1 MDIIKDAVQ
10 RIERKQ
16 SLQSTES
23 GGPYSHATSSVND
36 IVKHQQPTEF
46 PSKKVQEAA
55 ELSNLR
61 LYHSAMRNEKV
72 HAAFTNLRT
81 HIIQRTGKRSC
92 SIVVSAVT
100 QGGGASF
107 VAMNLAAAFA
117 ADSSG
122 SAVLVDCNFAGRRYE
137 QFGDNESRP
146 GVTDYV
152 DGSAVTFEHLMPDIG
167 IPGLRL
173 LTGGRMRNS
182 QREYF
187 TRPRAKQMFSELC
200 NQHDN
205 RAVIVDAPPTLL
217 SANAN
222 VLAAYCDAVL
232 LVVPYGKA
240 TEQDIRAAVRSLP
253 PGKLLGSVF
262 NDVPHWRVAG

>member
-16 SLQSTES
+16 SLQS
-23 GGPYSHATSSVND
+23 GGPNPHATSSVD
-36 IVKHQQPTEF
+36 DFIKHRQPTEF
-46 PSKKVQEAA
+46 PSKKNRQAD

-72 HAAFTNLRT
+72 HTAFTNLRT

-107 VAMNLAAAFA
+107 VALNLAAAFA
-117 ADSSG
+117 SDSSG

-152 DGSAVTFEHLMPDIG
+152 DGTATTIEHLMTDIG

-173 LTGGRMRNS
+173 LTGGRMRSS

-187 TRPRAKQMFSELC
+187 TRPRARQMFSELC
-200 NQHDN
+200 NRDDN
-205 RAVIVDAPPTLL
+205 RAVIVDAPPSLL

-222 VLAAYCDAVL
+222 VLAEYCDAVL
-232 LVVPYGKA
+232 LVVPYSKA
-240 TEQDIRAAVRSLP
+240 TEQDVRAAVRSLP

-262 NDVPHWRVAG
+262 NDVPHWRVTG